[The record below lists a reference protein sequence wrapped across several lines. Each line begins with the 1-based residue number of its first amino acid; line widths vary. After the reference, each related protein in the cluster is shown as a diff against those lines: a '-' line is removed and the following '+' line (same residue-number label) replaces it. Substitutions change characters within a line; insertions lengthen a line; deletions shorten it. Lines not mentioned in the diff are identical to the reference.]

1 MIKIENLADY
11 NYQKILCILACVY
24 GDPHIVTLD
33 GHKYTFNGKGEFT
46 LIETSTSRFT
56 LQGRMEQAVDASGEM
71 APGTVFTAIVA
82 KEENTNTSVQFEVIS
97 NNLQAV
103 VNSQDRV
110 SFDDITVQEF
120 GNVTMIQKERNNIS
134 AYFSEGAN
142 IEIKVENGL
151 ISVMMVSL
159 PESMKGTTHGLMGTF
174 NGIISDDLIPKSQ
187 EEPIP
192 LDSSITDIHNQ
203 FGLSCELENHL

>member
-1 MIKIENLADY
+1 M
-11 NYQKILCILACVY
+11 
-24 GDPHIVTLD
+24 TLD

-46 LIETSTSRFT
+46 LIETSISRFT

-71 APGTVFTAIVA
+71 APGTVFTAIMA
-82 KEENTNTSVQFEVIS
+82 REENTNTSVQFEVIS
-97 NNLQAV
+97 NTLQAV
-103 VNSQDRV
+103 VNSERRV
-110 SFDDITVQEF
+110 SFVNIIVQEF
-120 GNVTMIQKERNNIS
+120 GSVTLILEERNHIS
-134 AYFSEGAN
+134 AYFSEGVN

-151 ISVMMVSL
+151 ISLMLVSL
-159 PESMKGTTHGLMGTF
+159 PESMKGTTRGLMGTY

>member
-1 MIKIENLADY
+1 M
-11 NYQKILCILACVY
+11 
-24 GDPHIVTLD
+24 TLD

-82 KEENTNTSVQFEVIS
+82 REENTNTSVQFEVIS
-97 NNLQAV
+97 NNLEVV
-103 VNSQDRV
+103 VNSDQRV
-110 SFDDITVQEF
+110 RFDDISMQVFEK
-120 GNVTMIQKERNNIS
+120 VTLTLKGRNNIS
-134 AYFSEGAN
+134 AHFSEGVN

-151 ISVMMVSL
+151 ISVMLVSL
-159 PESMKGTTHGLMGTF
+159 PESMKGTTRGLMGTF
-174 NGIISDDLIPKSQ
+174 NEIISDDLIPKSQ
-187 EEPIP
+187 EEPIS

-203 FGLSCELENHL
+203 FGLSCELCRKSSIGCTFLILFHIQGL